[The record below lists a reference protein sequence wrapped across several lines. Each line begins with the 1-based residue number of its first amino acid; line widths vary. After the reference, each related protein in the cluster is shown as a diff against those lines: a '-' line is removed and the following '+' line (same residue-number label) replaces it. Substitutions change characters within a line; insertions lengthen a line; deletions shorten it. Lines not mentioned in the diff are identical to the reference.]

1 MAITFEEI
9 VRDSAINIVHSDESY
24 HRPSFESEISKLT
37 AILRTLLHNEV
48 DSVRKG
54 LDSGEERAN

>member
-37 AILRTLLHNEV
+37 AIKFSKSQST
-48 DSVRKG
+48 
-54 LDSGEERAN
+54 